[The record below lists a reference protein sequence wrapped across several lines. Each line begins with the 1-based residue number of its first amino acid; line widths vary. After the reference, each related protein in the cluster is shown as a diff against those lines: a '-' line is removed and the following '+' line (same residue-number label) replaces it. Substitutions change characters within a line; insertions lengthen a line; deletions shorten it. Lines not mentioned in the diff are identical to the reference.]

1 MGDIVK
7 FNKEKTAE
15 FPDHVL
21 EKSKGNYKS
30 VFVIGWDNDG
40 ILDVRSTTNLDQK
53 EILWM
58 IEVFKNKLLNGD
70 YAP

>member
-21 EKSKGNYKS
+21 EESKGNYKS